1 MIVLYSHIFVFT
13 DIATTSRM
21 IGSLAKHTKQ
31 ANKTLIMTTELRVVI
46 LKFG

>member
-31 ANKTLIMTTELRVVI
+31 ANKTLMMSAELCVEI

>member
-1 MIVLYSHIFVFT
+1 MIVLCNHVFVFT

-31 ANKTLIMTTELRVVI
+31 ANKTLMMTAKLRVEI